1 MSEEAVGRLRALVAV
16 NRDPWTNRRTREVIA
31 TVRRLGWDVTVV
43 GASPS
48 EPPVEVE
55 QVVVGDGVVAKA
67 LGPLHGPITRNLTRV
82 TWTILTLLPERW
94 AKPAVS
100 WASGE
105 ILGLRNLVQALEDG
119 ASVVVVED
127 LLLLPTV
134 LRHRGSSRVYFDA
147 REFFP
152 RQFENSRLWRALVGH
167 GYRRALVAMLPEC
180 DAVTTVSP
188 GLRTGYEE
196 LCSVRATTILNVPP
210 RQDFHAHTPVCD
222 SRGDPPAAVRLVF
235 HGLANRNRGLEV
247 LIELGRAL
255 VDEATVDLYLT
266 GSRTYRRKLARAAST
281 LPNVTVQDPVPFTSI
296 VAMLGQYDLGTA
308 IYPGEGFNLI
318 HSLPSKFFEYLH
330 AGLPVL
336 VGPSPDMAAIVR
348 HYDCGVVGRDFR
360 PETLAAEVRRL
371 TPARMRELAAN
382 ARRAA
387 QELVADVEYR
397 KLERI
402 LLGSTEG

>member
-1 MSEEAVGRLRALVAV
+1 MV

-48 EPPVEVE
+48 EHPVEVE
-55 QVVVGDGVVAKA
+55 QVVVGQGVVAKA
-67 LGPLHGPITRNLTRV
+67 LGPLHGPITRNLARV
-82 TWTILTLLPERW
+82 SWTILTLLPERW
-94 AKPAVS
+94 AKSAVS
-100 WASGE
+100 WLSGR
-105 ILGLRNLVQALEDG
+105 ILGLRDLEQALKDG
-119 ASVVVVED
+119 ASPVIVED

-152 RQFENSRLWRALVGH
+152 RQFENSWLWRALVGN
-167 GYRRALVAMLPEC
+167 GYRRALVSLLPEC

-188 GLRTGYEE
+188 GLSAGYEE
-196 LCSVRATTILNVPP
+196 ICGVKATTILNVPP
-210 RQDFHAHTPVCD
+210 PPD
-222 SRGDPPAAVRLVF
+222 SRPDAPVRSSRGASPAPVRLVF

-255 VDEATVDLYLT
+255 VGAATVDLYLT
-266 GSRTYRRKLARAAST
+266 GPRAYRRKLARMAST
-281 LPNVTVQDPVPFTSI
+281 LSNVTVQDPVPFSSI
-296 VAMLGQYDLGTA
+296 MGMLGRYDFGLA
-308 IYPGEGFNLI
+308 IYPDATFNLR

-330 AGLPVL
+330 AGLPVV

-360 PETLAAEVRRL
+360 PETLAAEIRRL
-371 TPARMRELAAN
+371 TPARMEELAVN

-402 LLGSTEG
+402 LLGSAEG